1 MLKETGGFFEDL
13 ATNMDSDRDGIP
25 DILSDRQLLLISC
38 FEPHPPHGRWG
49 LPDRPAKPYDTTDL
63 FISTSLNISG
73 KATMLDSLGYE
84 HVRLTGPVGNPY
96 PNILGQ
102 VNYTEGM
109 SGFDVTFS
117 RNNPYGFTKEGF
129 ERGIYLFSL
138 NGQTEYTVHYSN
150 TNARLYLVFGTP
162 TLTVDEVG
170 MVTSVDL
177 EWKTFEGKP
186 IDPARLINNL
196 GIAFFQEGLS
206 TPDQKAYVQ
215 WGTIDAVQP
224 WMREVK
230 DFNRVDAL
238 RPVKYSDVTQVTI
251 GYVDILGNK
260 YLLRYNHPDALN
272 DY

>member
-1 MLKETGGFFEDL
+1 
-13 ATNMDSDRDGIP
+13 
-25 DILSDRQLLLISC
+25 
-38 FEPHPPHGRWG
+38 
-49 LPDRPAKPYDTTDL
+49 
-63 FISTSLNISG
+63 
-73 KATMLDSLGYE
+73 
-84 HVRLTGPVGNPY
+84 
-96 PNILGQ
+96 
-102 VNYTEGM
+102 
-109 SGFDVTFS
+109 
-117 RNNPYGFTKEGF
+117 
-129 ERGIYLFSL
+129 
-138 NGQTEYTVHYSN
+138 
-150 TNARLYLVFGTP
+150 
-162 TLTVDEVG
+162 

-196 GIAFFQEGLS
+196 GIVFFQEGLS